1 MSLPQD
7 LKINKKSFHAQVDS
21 IKQRAKKQ
29 KEKDLFF
36 AALRQKLKNRT
47 LTM

>member
-7 LKINKKSFHAQVDS
+7 FKIDKKSFHAQVDS
-21 IKQRAKKQ
+21 IKQRVKNQ
-29 KEKDLFF
+29 REKDLFF
-36 AALRQKLKNRT
+36 ATLRQKLKNRT